1 LYAYKRS
8 LILTSAQLYLN
19 YIILT
24 KLMVIS
30 PYYKKEKSVLLIQ
43 ESLSLLF
50 TTVRVKVHANNLL
63 IIPFGTQAA
72 TVPAG

>member
-1 LYAYKRS
+1 
-8 LILTSAQLYLN
+8 
-19 YIILT
+19 
-24 KLMVIS
+24 MVIS
-30 PYYKKEKSVLLIQ
+30 PCYKKEKSVLLIQ